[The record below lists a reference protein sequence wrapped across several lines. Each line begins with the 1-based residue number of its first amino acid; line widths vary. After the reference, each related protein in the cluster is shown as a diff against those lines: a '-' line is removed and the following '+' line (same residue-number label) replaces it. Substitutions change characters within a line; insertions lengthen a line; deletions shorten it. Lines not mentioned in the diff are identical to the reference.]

1 MASIQYVGKSDHVV
15 VFAANTYIKFKQHE
29 TKEVT
34 EQQSLVLLQKPDF
47 KSSDVL
53 VEDDKVEQMKIL
65 APKKPR
71 KKSEV
76 VDGAQL

>member
-1 MASIQYVGKSDHVV
+1 MV